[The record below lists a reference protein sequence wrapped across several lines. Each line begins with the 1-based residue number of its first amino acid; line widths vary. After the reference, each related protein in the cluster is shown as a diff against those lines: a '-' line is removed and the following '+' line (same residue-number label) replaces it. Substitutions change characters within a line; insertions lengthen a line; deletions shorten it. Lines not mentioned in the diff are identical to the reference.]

1 MNPLIKKF
9 GKNKI
14 WVNYKL
20 ERLNGNLTKI
30 PYSAIKGSKASSTD
44 PSTWATYK
52 EAEAKSPKIGIVLH
66 DQTLICIDIDHVLI
80 DGKLDQ
86 NHPEK
91 ETIADLILDCDSY
104 TEISQSRTGLHIF
117 LELTAPISLQS
128 HKSAPYEVYNDKR
141 YICTTFE
148 NYGEP
153 RAIRKLKPEEALEI
167 VNRIIPQK
175 EKVIPNLSPDYQQ
188 STSSYTDEQLLEKIA
203 NSKTGDNIKK
213 LLDGDISKYKG
224 DESSADMALCMS
236 LAFWT
241 NKDANQM
248 ERLWL
253 NSKLGKREKT
263 QKRKDYRDRTISNA
277 IAECKETYRQVTIEK
292 FEDGFNF
299 LTTKDSK
306 GNEVIV
312 CNTENIFRVLNSH
325 PEFAKTIR
333 YDKFK
338 NIVEINRNGR
348 WHVLEESDD
357 INIQTRISVLFPFF
371 AKVPKQMVTDAIVK
385 IAKVNEIDSAKDFIT
400 SLVWDQKPRLDSWL
414 SLTFGTPNNIYHQK
428 VGSNWVKGMIKRLV
442 DPGAKFDY
450 VLVLEGE
457 QGVKKSTS
465 LAILGGDW
473 HTETVMSTESKDF
486 FMQFAGKAIVEFSEG
501 ETMSRTEVKR
511 MKAII
516 TMQNDRY
523 RLPYGKSTQDFPR
536 RCVFAMTTNQTEYLK
551 DETGNRR
558 WLPVTVSLPEANVE
572 WLKENR
578 DQLFAEAYHRVFN
591 LKETIYEFPKEETL
605 EAQNARMVH
614 DSNEDAVFDWYYN
627 RLSTLDKE
635 NGITPSQVWEM
646 VYHKGFASGNMN
658 YADSARIV
666 NILKG
671 SLKLERRRTMVG
683 GFRQWKWYPTE
694 KTLSNVIE
702 QVF

>member
-30 PYSAIKGSKASSTD
+30 PYSAIKGTKASSTD
-44 PSTWATYK
+44 PLTWSTYK

-86 NHPEK
+86 SHPEK

-128 HKSAPYEVYNDKR
+128 HKASPYEVYNDKR

-175 EKVIPNLSPDYQQ
+175 EKVINNLSTNNPQT
-188 STSSYTDEQLLEKIA
+188 STYTDEQLLDKIA

-213 LLDGDISKYKG
+213 LLDGDVSKYKG

-253 NSKLGKREKT
+253 NSKLGQREKT
-263 QKRKDYRDRTISNA
+263 QKRKDYRDRTIANA
-277 IAECKETYRQVTIEK
+277 IEKCAETYRQVTIEK

-325 PEFAKTIR
+325 PEFVKTIR

-348 WHVLEESDD
+348 WYVLEESDD

-400 SLVWDQKPRLDSWL
+400 SLVWDQTSRLDSWL
-414 SLTFGTPNNIYHQK
+414 TMTFGTPNNIYHQK

-558 WLPVTVSLPEANVE
+558 WLPVTVALSEANVE

-614 DSNEDAVFDWYYN
+614 DPNEDIVIDWYYT
-627 RLSTLDKE
+627 RLSQFDRD
-635 NGITPSQVWEM
+635 NGITVYQVWEV
-646 VYHKGFASGNMN
+646 VYNKGFASKLNR
-658 YADSARIV
+658 ADEMGIAQ
-666 NILKG
+666 ILKG
-671 SLKLERRRTMVG
+671 ALKLEKKRTMMEG
-683 GFRQWKWYPTE
+683 SRQMKWYPTE
-694 KTLSNVIE
+694 QTLSNIIE